1 MTKEKTD
8 LSKLST
14 EEINKFY
21 NDGKISIAEAD
32 KLRKGGDIE
41 DYELRL
47 KIRELTGG
55 GYKINDIDSRS
66 KKNNE
71 ISELYGKGG
80 LSISD
85 TIAYENNLLLERNRK
100 NTSTI
105 TTILAVYAVITILG
119 VMISLFGLAQI

>member
-1 MTKEKTD
+1 MK
-8 LSKLST
+8 T
-14 EEINKFY
+14 EEINKLY
-21 NDGKISIAEAD
+21 NDGKISITEAD
-32 KLRKGGDIE
+32 KLRKRGEIE
-41 DYELRL
+41 DNELRL
-47 KIRELTGG
+47 KIRELRDG
-55 GYKINDIDSRS
+55 GYEINDIDSRS

>member
-85 TIAYENNLLLERNRK
+85 TIAYENNLLLERNRE